1 MLNNIVRVTLNK
13 NALVDIVNNAPFS
26 LRVLDSF
33 NRFFYVLIK
42 KEHWLECHDNKLNTH
57 KYYEIIETVGGS
69 VVAFWG
75 RIFKNG
81 LQLPKFGEI
90 KKISYT
96 ELLKSKIDKKDYQV
110 MSWFESSVT
119 PPDDYKEQVFKL
131 IGVSGAKAWTKSYAA
146 WKPQGNPSTLQ
157 SVPSLSS
164 FQPIILPAPVTT
176 AVIPENVDV
185 KTKAT
190 LSTNQEIILLKL
202 KQLEA
207 YAINT
212 GLDLA
217 KFGIESI
224 FTSIGM
230 TKIAS
235 HIWDSQ
241 ISIFWNDTVH
251 QIKRDIVY
259 IIEKLE
265 YEGIIK
271 KEDLITC
278 NEYHAKLTE
287 AGNLYKKVLQEKEIG
302 R

>member
-1 MLNNIVRVTLNK
+1 MSHYITTATLNQ
-13 NALVDIVNNAPFS
+13 NSLVIRGTPTGS
-26 LRVLDSF
+26 LELKVFLST
-33 NRFFYVLIK
+33 NILNVVLIK
-42 KEHWLECHDNKLNTH
+42 KEHWLECHDNNLNTH
-57 KYYEIIETVGGS
+57 KYYEIIETVGGK

-75 RIFKNG
+75 RIFKDG
-81 LQLPKFGEI
+81 TQTPKFGEI
-90 KKISYT
+90 KNISYN
-96 ELLKSKIDKKDYQV
+96 ELLLSKIKKKDYVIKTQYERDV
-110 MSWFESSVT
+110 KV
-119 PPDDYKEQVFKL
+119 PDTYTEPNFKL
-131 IGVSGAKAWTKSYAA
+131 IGCSGAKKFYGKKPYAGSVA
-146 WKPQGNPSTLQ
+146 ILPQQ
-157 SVPSLSS
+157 SP
-164 FQPIILPAPVTT
+164 FQPIVLPVPVTT

-185 KTKAT
+185 KTKAI

-207 YAINT
+207 FAINI

-230 TKIAS
+230 TKTAS

-287 AGNLYKKVLQEKEIG
+287 AGNLFKKVLQEKEIE